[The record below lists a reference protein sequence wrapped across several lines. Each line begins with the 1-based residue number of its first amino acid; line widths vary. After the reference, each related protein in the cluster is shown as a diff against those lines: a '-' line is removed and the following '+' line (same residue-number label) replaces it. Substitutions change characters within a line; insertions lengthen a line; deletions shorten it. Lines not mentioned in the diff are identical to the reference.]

1 MYPENKLAAAL
12 FLLTLGWAQRY
23 TTDSLYISFYSDAP
37 LEKISAENRTG
48 ASSWIDFATDSVY
61 VRVRIRSFSFPNKL
75 MEQHFNEDYLESERY
90 PYAYFWGKLVA
101 PFPYTQPGTYAVS
114 AQGILE
120 IHGVRKERV
129 LSGVYEVLPEG
140 RLKLNGKF
148 FVAPAE
154 HKIKIPRMLWQKIAE
169 QVEVSF
175 VGWYSVQR

>member
-1 MYPENKLAAAL
+1 MYRENKLAALL
-12 FLLTLGWAQRY
+12 FLAFSWAQRY

-61 VRVRIRSFSFPNKL
+61 VRVRIRGFSFPNKL

-90 PYAYFWGKLVA
+90 PYAYFQGELVA
-101 PFPYTQPGTYAVS
+101 PFPYMQPGAYAVS

-129 LSGVYEVLPEG
+129 LSGVYEVLPG
-140 RLKLNGKF
+140 GQLKLTGKF

-154 HKIKIPRMLWQKIAE
+154 HKIKLPRMLWEKIAD

-175 VGWYSVQR
+175 VGWYRLQR